1 MDNPA
6 QFLTGNTIEVK
17 MEYEK
22 SHQSQDACR
31 RFKKKS
37 LFAAVALGVTAALP
51 AAPTFAQEGRSF
63 QLEEIVVTARRREER
78 LQDVPVSMT
87 VLSQDQMHNHN
98 VTNAADIAVY
108 TPSLHA
114 NPRFG
119 SDSSTFAIRGFS
131 QELRTTSSVG
141 VYFAEVVSP
150 RGANTTQSGDGAGPG
165 DFFDLENVQVLKGP
179 QGTLFGRNTTG
190 GAVLLTPKKPTD
202 ELEGYIEGSAGNYDM
217 HRVQGVINVPVADNF
232 RMRFGVDHQKRDG
245 YLKNI
250 SDIGPGD
257 FEDMDYIAAR
267 ASFVW
272 DITDRIENYTIVK
285 YSESE
290 TNGSP
295 YSIFAC
301 NADGLFG
308 SMCQADLNRRAQGGN
323 DGFYDVYSFVENSK
337 SEMEQWQVINTTT
350 IELTDN
356 LTLKNILS
364 YAEFESRQNYALYG
378 TDWRVSE
385 FGFPAMGIPV
395 GVIAAMFPDTA
406 VNNTPLHWQMIGSN
420 RDIATTQQKSFV
432 EELQLQGRAFDD
444 RLTWQA
450 GVYYEKSK
458 PDGDYGSINPSQLSC
473 DLSTVG
479 SSDPSAWACADYLRI
494 LNPALGG
501 SMLVA
506 PGGVTYENQAVYAQG
521 TWEFNDQWSAT
532 VGLRYTK
539 DETKGWVDEAIYFFP
554 PAYSEALP
562 NPNRDYRNP
571 KTTSE
576 EPTWMVGVDYRPMD
590 DVLLYAKYA
599 RGYRQGS
606 VNLASVSDQGLDV
619 HGPEEVD
626 TYEIGAKTSFYGRFP
641 GTFNISAFYNDF
653 KDQQIQFG
661 YFRTAGTGSTSIVNA
676 GASTIWGLEIEGNV
690 FLTDNL
696 SLAAS
701 YAYLDTEIDKLQLP
715 DVAANPGDYPGIG
728 QLGGETTAVGEPL
741 SYAPKHN
748 LVLTAT
754 YRLPIDE
761 ALGDMSVSATYSY
774 TDKMQAVAR
783 SASQMAVLP
792 SYEVVN
798 FNFNWRH
805 IMGGPFD
812 VSAFVTNLTNEKYK
826 TYLTGNWNNGLE
838 AGRVGPPR
846 MYGARIRYNF

>member
-37 LFAAVALGVTAALP
+37 LFAAVALGITAALP

-87 VLSQDQMHNHN
+87 VMSQDQMHNRN
-98 VTNAADIAVY
+98 IVNAGDIATY

-114 NPRFG
+114 SSRFG
-119 SDSSTFAIRGFS
+119 SDSTTFAIRGFS

-141 VYFAEVVSP
+141 VYFAEVIAP
-150 RGANTTQSGDGAGPG
+150 RGANVTQSGDGAGPG

-190 GAVLLTPKKPTD
+190 GAVLLAPKKPTD
-202 ELEGYIEGSAGNYDM
+202 ELEGYVEGSIGNYDM

-232 RMRFGVDHQKRDG
+232 RMRFGVDHQQRDG
-245 YLKNI
+245 YLNNI

-257 FEDMDYIAAR
+257 FEDMDYTAFR

-272 DITDRIENYTIVK
+272 DITDRIENYTIAK

-295 YSIFAC
+295 YSIFDC
-301 NADGLFG
+301 NPAGNPILG
-308 SMCQADLNRRAQGGN
+308 VMCATDLGQRRAMGN
-323 DGFYDVYSFVENSK
+323 DGHFDVYNYLDNSK
-337 SEMEQWQVINTTT
+337 SELEQWQVINTTT
-350 IELTDN
+350 FEINDN
-356 LTLKNILS
+356 LTLKNIIS
-364 YAEFESRQNYALYG
+364 YAEFESRQNFALYG
-378 TDWRVSE
+378 TNWNLGSLNAIIPP
-385 FGFPAMGIPV
+385 GMLPA
-395 GVIAAMFPDTA
+395 
-406 VNNTPLHWQMIGSN
+406 PLPNDLLIFQMIGSSSG
-420 RDIATTQQKSFV
+420 IPTTDQKTFV
-432 EELQLQGRAFDD
+432 EELQLQGTAFDD

-450 GVYYEKSK
+450 GLYYEKSK
-458 PDGDYGSINPSQLSC
+458 PNGDYGSINPSQLSC
-473 DLSTVG
+473 DMSTVG
-479 SSDPSAWACADYLRI
+479 SSNPADWACWD
-494 LNPALGG
+494 PLGSLEGGTIRG
-501 SMLVA
+501 SYLVA

-521 TWEFNDQWSAT
+521 TWEFNDQWSLTAG
-532 VGLRYTK
+532 VRYTK
-539 DETKGWVDEAIYFFP
+539 DETKGWTDEQIFTFAGNFLAP
-554 PAYSEALP
+554 GPVNTVTPEVNQRRP
-562 NPNRDYRNP
+562 E
-571 KTTSE
+571 TTSE
-576 EPTWMVGVDYRPMD
+576 EPTWLIGVDYRPME

-606 VNLASVSDQGLDV
+606 VNLAAVPGDWETHD
-619 HGPEEVD
+619 PEQVD

-653 KDQQIQFG
+653 EDQQIQFG
-661 YFRTAGTGSTSIVNA
+661 YFRTEGTGSTAVLNA
-676 GASTIWGLEIEGNV
+676 GGSTLWGVEVEGNV

-696 SLAAS
+696 SVNAS
-701 YAYLDTEIDKLQLP
+701 YAYLNTELDSLSVP
-715 DVAANPGDYPGIG
+715 VPAEYPAGVDQNVGLNISSN
-728 QLGGETTAVGEPL
+728 VGEPL
-741 SYAPKHN
+741 SYAPEHK
-748 LVLTAT
+748 LVLTAA

-761 ALGDMSVSATYSY
+761 ALGDMDVSATYIY
-774 TDKMQAVAR
+774 TDKMQGVAR
-783 SASQMAVLP
+783 SVSPYAVLP
-792 SYEVVN
+792 SYELVN
-798 FNFNWRH
+798 LNFNWRH
-805 IMGGPFD
+805 IMGTGFD
-812 VSAFVTNLTNEKYK
+812 VSAFVTNATNEKYR
-826 TYLTGNWNNGLE
+826 TYVTGNWSSGFE